1 MSNQNP
7 YENYPQNPNWQ
18 NNQPSYEGQIPP
30 TEPAPGYPPQSYP
43 PPTQYASPEAYPPPP
58 TQYDQPAAY
67 PPPPTQ
73 YDSPGAYPPPQYQQQ
88 GYMPQGAYA
97 PQGYAAMPGA
107 APAERGGGFAI
118 AGLIL
123 GIISTVAAILPICG
137 FPISI
142 VGIVMSA
149 LGRRSVSKRTMATI
163 GLVLAII
170 GIILAALSAAYG
182 YNYALQHF
190 Q

>member
-1 MSNQNP
+1 
-7 YENYPQNPNWQ
+7 
-18 NNQPSYEGQIPP
+18 
-30 TEPAPGYPPQSYP
+30 
-43 PPTQYASPEAYPPPP
+43 
-58 TQYDQPAAY
+58 
-67 PPPPTQ
+67 
-73 YDSPGAYPPPQYQQQ
+73 
-88 GYMPQGAYA
+88 
-97 PQGYAAMPGA
+97 MPGVV
-107 APAERGGGFAI
+107 PAERGGGFAI

-123 GIISTVAAILPICG
+123 GIISIVAAILPICG

-149 LGRRSVSKRTMATI
+149 LGRRSVSKRTIATI

-182 YNYALQHF
+182 YNYALQHY